1 MSLIRGV
8 LLAGQFRTHHEING
22 MSQEDQRNTL
32 IVELSNRSNQSNF
45 QAFNDAELADAG
57 AVLVFLRTARIR
69 DDAQLK
75 TISIDDMRN
84 ILIVEIGAMTGMG
97 RELQGLSNVDL
108 VALGLG
114 RFDTGVSLKQNTF
127 LRGVLLAG
135 KFRTQHEL
143 NTTSEEDQRNTLIV
157 ELSGRSNQNNFQSF
171 NSFELAGMGA
181 VLVFLREARIRD
193 DAQLKTISIDDVR
206 NILIVEID
214 GQTHLGSRL
223 QGLSN
228 MDLVL
233 LGLGVDVFV
242 PNEIHGI
249 SRTGDGVFGESIT
262 GVGVHGKGLRL
273 AGFFEG
279 DVEVT
284 GDIRLT
290 NADCAEDFDVS
301 GIDKAEPGTVMVLG
315 NEGALSESQQAY
327 DKRVAGVISGAGDY
341 KPGIVLDKRQTQGNR
356 QPIALMGKVFCKVDA
371 QFGAIEVGDLLTTS
385 PTPGHAMKTN
395 DPLKAFGAVIGK
407 ALRPLKEGQGLIPI
421 LIALQ

>member
-1 MSLIRGV
+1 MS
-8 LLAGQFRTHHEING
+8 E
-22 MSQEDQRNTL
+22 EDQRNTL
-32 IVELSNRSNQSNF
+32 IVELSARSNQHNF
-45 QAFNDAELADAG
+45 QSFNNAALADAG
-57 AVLVFLRTARIR
+57 AVLVFLRTSRIR
-69 DDAQLK
+69 NDAQLK

-84 ILIVEIGAMTGMG
+84 ILIVEIGATTGIG
-97 RELQGLSNVDL
+97 QQLQGLSNIDL
-108 VALGLG
+108 VTLGLG
-114 RFDTGVSLKQNTF
+114 RAAAGTLRQSDFV
-127 LRGVLLAG
+127 RGVLLAG

-143 NTTSEEDQRNTLIV
+143 NTMSSEDQRNTLIV
-157 ELSGRSNQNNFQSF
+157 ELSGRSNQHNFQSF
-171 NSFELAGMGA
+171 NDFELAGMGA
-181 VLVFLREARIRD
+181 VLVFLREARIRN
-193 DAQLKTISIDDVR
+193 DAQLKTLSIDDMR
-206 NILIVEID
+206 NISIVEID

-223 QGLSN
+223 QSLSN

-249 SRTGDGVFGESIT
+249 SRTRDGVFGECVDRNT
-262 GVGVHGKGLRL
+262 GIGVHGKGGRL

-284 GDIRLT
+284 GDIHLP

-301 GIDKAEPGTVMVLG
+301 GVAKAEPGTVMVLG
-315 NEGALSESQQAY
+315 NGGGLSESQQAY
-327 DKRVAGVISGAGDY
+327 DKRVAGVISGAGNY
-341 KPGIVLDKRQTQGNR
+341 KPGIVLDKRQTSGNR

-385 PTPGHAMKTN
+385 PTPGHAMKTS

-407 ALRPLKEGQGLIPI
+407 ALRPMAEGQGLIPI